1 MFNKILMQSKV
12 KSPNPVY
19 FCSLILVSPNVLL
32 VQYLHKCHSV
42 LPRSKTNI
50 ASGAK
55 PETICFANDL
65 AAGSSIGLYHPSIG
79 EFGPGWPGGYFGSG
93 RVPITCGEQTR
104 GALLL
109 LVFLITR

>member
-12 KSPNPVY
+12 KSPNPVN
-19 FCSLILVSPNVLL
+19 FCSLILVSPNVFL

-50 ASGAK
+50 AFGAK
-55 PETICFANDL
+55 PETICFANGL
-65 AAGSSIGLYHPSIG
+65 ATGSSIGLYQPS
-79 EFGPGWPGGYFGSG
+79 GYFGSG
-93 RVPITCGEQTR
+93 RVPITCGEQTW

-109 LVFLITR
+109 LVFLIATG